1 MSTARQ
7 SILKKLRNA
16 VVSAPA
22 SVPDYQWPTIQDPLA
37 HWKQLLMANHAD
49 ILESTEIQLAQD
61 IRQWLVQRGLTKVI
75 ASARILSR
83 YPLLNAFAEP
93 LPEGTLDNWKSTLF
107 NEVEVG
113 ITSSL
118 AAIIATGTV
127 VIEPGIDEPRSLS
140 LVPPCHIVIVSK
152 KTFYNDFAQLMREQK
167 WHTSMPTNRV
177 LISGPS
183 KTADIQQTLAYGAH
197 GPSELLVVLTD

>member
-22 SVPDYQWPTIQDPLA
+22 SVPDYQWPIIQNPLA
-37 HWKQLLMANHAD
+37 HWKQLLVANHAD
-49 ILESTEIQLAQD
+49 ILETTEIQLAQD
-61 IRQWLVQRGLTKVI
+61 IRQWLIQRGLTKVI

-83 YPLLNAFAEP
+83 YPLLSSFAES

-127 VIEPGIDEPRSLS
+127 VIEPDIDEPRSLS

-197 GPSELLVVLTD
+197 GPSELLVVLID

>member
-22 SVPDYQWPTIQDPLA
+22 SVPDYQWPTIQDPLT
-37 HWKQLLMANHAD
+37 HWKQLLVANHAD
-49 ILESTEIQLAQD
+49 ILETTEIQLAQD

-83 YPLLNAFAEP
+83 YPLLNSFAEP

-152 KTFYNDFAQLMREQK
+152 QTFYNDFAQLMREQK
-167 WHTSMPTNRV
+167 WHASMPTNRV

-197 GPSELLVVLTD
+197 GPSELLVVLID